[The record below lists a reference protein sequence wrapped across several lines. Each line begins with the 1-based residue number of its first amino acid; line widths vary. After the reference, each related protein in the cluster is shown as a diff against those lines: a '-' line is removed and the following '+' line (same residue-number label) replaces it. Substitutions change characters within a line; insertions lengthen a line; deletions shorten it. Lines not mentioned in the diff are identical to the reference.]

1 MVFYVLYGGDIL
13 YNIGQT
19 AVFLK
24 DLKGHEYPAIAEV
37 NRKRRVNGQ
46 REISL
51 SFLYT
56 EINKDFMPYLEF
68 GWKVLFKDEWYTI
81 TNPGYSTDGDFLS
94 INVTAILSFFVDLNG
109 YYLQNKVENKSY
121 TPGNFFNEVFA
132 GTPYSFVLVDAFA
145 ANTMTFEDNE
155 SKTARFLY
163 GIDRFNAEFK
173 VQGKVVYIHKLVG
186 YNKDVILHE
195 DLNVNN
201 VRMDVDASGFHTW
214 AKGFGDLPESNGE
227 NEPEYRLEVEYRSP
241 LIDKF
246 GAIEGPAIKDGN
258 YKLADSLTAAVK
270 KQVENS
276 YTVSTEVD
284 VVDLTNNGYP
294 EMVFEEGDRIW
305 LYVDRLNLNQQVRVM
320 EVDESFDWEGNKINA
335 QYVLGNEGIATRYKT
350 QQYDSIK
357 DFRDIISGRK
367 PLQYN
372 WLPEAVKRAAEIIN
386 GNQDSLFKYLPGEI
400 IGINQSNPNG
410 YMRFNTDGIGF
421 SRDGGKTY
429 QTAMTYEGIVAD
441 AITAGTLRAILIE
454 GVEII
459 GSIFRSADKGT
470 EFYVEGGNMILS
482 RAGRKVTVN
491 PDGVYGINSAG
502 EITFKADR
510 GLVTSAALGT
520 SNSNVYL
527 APDSNNEVRVVDVKS
542 IPSDGVA
549 ENYNYRPIRAQGLR
563 FGPGAN
569 GYIGTEG
576 ELRITSS
583 GFLLEDGS
591 VIYRN
596 VRGNVFHGAGFSTT
610 TTNAYIGADNEV
622 RLVNRGYVDGS
633 AGNPIYRD
641 LRAAS
646 IWSGHIAPH
655 TGNMYVGSDDEIRMT
670 ARSGYND
677 GNIIYRNVRAN
688 GYFGQFLTADPDLY
702 AYIGT
707 DLGLRVTSR
716 GLASAGPVYRDVTAA
731 SFSNGSRIESKSDIT
746 RWEEDALSIIC
757 NSDIATYF
765 LNGDIEQGREIRKY
779 GLVIGGEWKTPEQVI
794 NGDGIDQ
801 YAMTTVSWRAI
812 QQLNEWKK
820 TQEIEM
826 QSLKETVETQQQQ
839 LTDFAALTESLTSR
853 LAELEARVA
862 QLEP

>member
-1 MVFYVLYGGDIL
+1 M
-13 YNIGQT
+13 YNIGQS

-56 EINKDFMPYLEF
+56 EINKDFMGQLEF
-68 GWKVLFKDEWYTI
+68 GWKVLFDGEWYTI

-94 INVTAILSFFVDLNG
+94 IGVTAILSFFVDLNG
-109 YYLQNKVENKSY
+109 YYMQDKVENKSY

-173 VQGKVVYIHKLVG
+173 VQGKVVNIHKLVG
-186 YNKDVILHE
+186 YDKDVILHE
-195 DLNVNN
+195 DLNLNN
-201 VRMDVDASGFHTW
+201 VRMEVDASGFHTW

-227 NEPEYRLEVEYRSP
+227 NEPEYQLEVEYRSP
-241 LIDKF
+241 LIAKF
-246 GAIEGPAIKDGN
+246 GEIEGPAIKDGN
-258 YKLADSLTAAVK
+258 YKLADSLTTAVK
-270 KQVENS
+270 EQVENS

-284 VVDLTNNGYP
+284 TVDLSNNGYP

-305 LYVDRLNLNQQVRVM
+305 LFVDRLNLNQQVRVM
-320 EVDESFDWEGNKINA
+320 EVDESFDWDGNKINA

-367 PLQYN
+367 PLEYN
-372 WLPEAVKRAAEIIN
+372 WLPDAIKRAAEIIN
-386 GNQDSLFKYLPGEI
+386 GNQDSLFKYLAGEI

-429 QTAMTYEGIVAD
+429 KTAMTFEGIVAD
-441 AITAGTLRAILIE
+441 AITTGTLRAILIE

-482 RAGRKVTVN
+482 RNARKVTVN
-491 PDGVYGINSAG
+491 PDGIYGINSAG
-502 EITFKADR
+502 ETTFKADR

-527 APDSNNEVRVVDVKS
+527 APDSNNEVRVVDVAS

-549 ENYNYRPIRAQGLR
+549 DNYTYRPIRAQGLR

-583 GFLLEDGS
+583 GFRQEDGS
-591 VIYRN
+591 VIYRDLRAAN
-596 VRGNVFHGAGFSTT
+596 IYAASFITQTKSAW
-610 TTNAYIGADNEV
+610 IGTDSALHVVAKGTAE
-622 RLVNRGYVDGS
+622 GS
-633 AGNPIYRD
+633 INPIYRA
-641 LRAAS
+641 LYA
-646 IWSGHIAPH
+646 
-655 TGNMYVGSDDEIRMT
+655 GNIRGTAFITQSTNAYVGTDDELRVVNKGLT
-670 ARSGYND
+670 D
-677 GNIIYRNVRAN
+677 IYRNVRAN

-716 GLASAGPVYRDVTAA
+716 GMASAGPVYRDVTAA

-746 RWEEDALSIIC
+746 PWEEDALSIIC
-757 NSDIATYF
+757 DSDIATYF

-820 TQEIEM
+820 THETEM
-826 QSLKETVETQQQQ
+826 KSLKETVETQQQQ
-839 LTDFAALTESLTSR
+839 LTDFAALTESLTNR
-853 LAELEARVA
+853 LAELEERVA
-862 QLEP
+862 QLEAE

>member
-1 MVFYVLYGGDIL
+1 MVFYFLYGGDIL

-56 EINKDFMPYLEF
+56 EINKDFMGQLEF

-81 TNPGYSTDGDFLS
+81 TNPGYSTDGNFLS

-109 YYLQNKVENKSY
+109 YYMQNKVENKSY
-121 TPGNFFNEVFA
+121 TPGTFFNEVFA

-145 ANTMTFEDNE
+145 SNTMTFEDNE

-163 GIDRFNAEFK
+163 GIDRFDAEFK
-173 VQGKVVYIHKLVG
+173 VQGNVVYIYNLVG
-186 YNKDVILHE
+186 YDKDVILHE
-195 DLNVNN
+195 DLNTNS
-201 VRMDVDASGFHTW
+201 VRMEVDASGFHTW
-214 AKGFGDLPESNGE
+214 AKGFGDLPETNGDE
-227 NEPEYRLEVEYRSP
+227 EPEYRLEVEYRSP

-270 KQVENS
+270 EQVENS

-320 EVDESFDWEGNKINA
+320 EVDESFDWEGNKVNA
-335 QYVLGNEGIATRYKT
+335 SYVLGNEGIASKYKT

-367 PLQYN
+367 PLEYN

-386 GNQDSLFKYLPGEI
+386 GNQDSLFKYLAGEI

-429 QTAMTYEGIVAD
+429 KTAMTFEGIVAD
-441 AITAGTLRAILIE
+441 AITTGTLRAILIE

-527 APDSNNEVRVVDVKS
+527 APDSNNEVRVVDVAS

-549 ENYNYRPIRAQGLR
+549 ENYTYRPIRAQGLR

-583 GFLLEDGS
+583 GFRQEDGS
-591 VIYRN
+591 VIYRDLRAAN
-596 VRGNVFHGAGFSTT
+596 IYAASFITQTESAWIGTDSALHVVAKGTAEGSINPIYRALYAGNIRGTAFITQ
-610 TTNAYIGADNEV
+610 TTNAY
-622 RLVNRGYVDGS
+622 
-633 AGNPIYRD
+633 
-641 LRAAS
+641 
-646 IWSGHIAPH
+646 
-655 TGNMYVGSDDEIRMT
+655 VGTDDELRVVNKGLT
-670 ARSGYND
+670 D
-677 GNIIYRNVRAN
+677 IYRNVRAN

-746 RWEEDALSIIC
+746 PWEEDALSIIC
-757 NSDIATYF
+757 DSDIATYF
-765 LNGDIEQGREIRKY
+765 LKGDIEQGREIRKY

-820 TQEIEM
+820 THETEM
-826 QSLKETVETQQQQ
+826 QSLKETVETQQKQ

-853 LAELEARVA
+853 LAQLEARVA
-862 QLEP
+862 QLELE

>member
-1 MVFYVLYGGDIL
+1 M

-19 AVFLK
+19 PVFLK
-24 DLKGHEYPAIAEV
+24 DLKGQEYPAIAEV

-46 REISL
+46 REITL

-56 EINKDFMPYLEF
+56 EINKDFMSYLEF
-68 GWKVLFKDEWYTI
+68 GWKVLFKGEWYTI
-81 TNPGYSTDGDFLS
+81 VTPGKVTDGDFLLV
-94 INVTAILSFFVDLNG
+94 NVTAILSFFVDLNG
-109 YYLQNKVENKSY
+109 YYMQDKVENKSY
-121 TPGNFFNEVFA
+121 TPGTFFNEVFA

-173 VQGKVVYIHKLVG
+173 VQGKLVYIHKLVG
-186 YNKDVILHE
+186 YDKDVILHE

-227 NEPEYRLEVEYRSP
+227 DEPEYQLEVEYRSP
-241 LIDKF
+241 LISKF
-246 GAIEGPAIKDGN
+246 GEIEGPALKEGN
-258 YKLADSLTAAVK
+258 YKSAENLTAAVK
-270 KQVENS
+270 EQVENS
-276 YTVSTEVD
+276 YTVSAEVD
-284 VVDLTNNGYP
+284 TVDLSNNGYP

-305 LYVDRLNLNQQVRVM
+305 LVVDRLNLNQQVRVM
-320 EVDESFDWEGNKINA
+320 ELDETFDWEGNKINA
-335 QYVLGNEGIATRYKT
+335 QYVLGNEGIASRYKT

-357 DFRDIISGRK
+357 DFRDIVAGRK
-367 PLQYN
+367 PLQYD
-372 WLPEAVKRAAEIIN
+372 WLPDAVKRAAEIIN
-386 GNQDSLFKYLPGEI
+386 GNQDSLFKYLAGEI

-429 QTAMTYEGIVAD
+429 QTAITYEGVVAD
-441 AITAGTLRAILIE
+441 AITTGTLRAILIE

-459 GSIFRSADKGT
+459 GSIFRSADEGT

-482 RAGRKVTVN
+482 RTNGRKVTVN
-491 PDGVYGINSAG
+491 PDGIYGLDGAG
-502 EITFKADR
+502 AITFKADK

-527 APDSNNEVRVVDVKS
+527 APDSINEARVVDVAS
-542 IPSDGVA
+542 IPSDGA
-549 ENYNYRPIRAQGLR
+549 PENYSYRPIRALGYK

-569 GYIGTEG
+569 GYIGTDG

-583 GFLLEDGS
+583 GFKQDDGS
-591 VIYRN
+591 VIYRDL
-596 VRGNVFHGAGFSTT
+596 RAGAIYGTAFITT
-610 TTNAYIGADNEV
+610 TESAWIGTNSALHVVAKGTAEGSLNPIYRALYAGNIFGTAFITQTDNAYIGTNDELRV
-622 RLVNRGYVDGS
+622 VNKG
-633 AGNPIYRD
+633 
-641 LRAAS
+641 L
-646 IWSGHIAPH
+646 
-655 TGNMYVGSDDEIRMT
+655 TG
-670 ARSGYND
+670 
-677 GNIIYRNVRAN
+677 IYRNVRAN
-688 GYFGQFLTADPDLY
+688 GYFGQFLTADPDFY

-746 RWEEDALSIIC
+746 PWEEDALSIIC
-757 NSDIATYF
+757 ESDLASYF

-779 GLVIGGEWKTPEQVI
+779 GLVIGGEWRTPKQVI

-801 YAMTTVSWRAI
+801 YAMTTVAWRGI
-812 QQLNEWKK
+812 QQLNEAKK
-820 TQEIEM
+820 KQATEI
-826 QSLKETVETQQQQ
+826 QRLSETVATQQQQ
-839 LTDFAALTESLTSR
+839 LTDFAVLTESLTSR
-853 LAELEARVA
+853 LTELEGRVA
-862 QLEP
+862 LLEA